1 MGRENGLIKEVK
13 KRIGGSLMKK
23 IKIFIVFMAL
33 SFAINILYAYGSNVQ
48 SVDNLEND
56 RFRLSNALTGVQY
69 INDWLKSFRELT
81 KLTADRVSPEEKQQV
96 GNLGWEVQN
105 LAFYNWVKSVE
116 GTLCKQEYEI
126 RKLEYELALER
137 NAAGKVSQA
146 EVAEKEKTY
155 QEARNN
161 LQNFLNKF
169 HIAD

>member
-1 MGRENGLIKEVK
+1 
-13 KRIGGSLMKK
+13 MKK
-23 IKIFIVFMAL
+23 IKVFIIFTVLCLAV
-33 SFAINILYAYGSNVQ
+33 NIPYVYGSNVQ
-48 SVDNLEND
+48 AVDNLDND
-56 RFRLSNALTGVQY
+56 RFSLANALTGVQY
-69 INDWLKSFRELT
+69 INDWLKSFRGLT

-126 RKLEYELALER
+126 RKLEYELALEQ
-137 NAAGKVSQA
+137 NASGKVSQT
-146 EVAEKEKTY
+146 EVAEKEKSY

-161 LQNFLNKF
+161 LQSFLTKF

>member
-1 MGRENGLIKEVK
+1 
-13 KRIGGSLMKK
+13 MKK

-33 SFAINILYAYGSNVQ
+33 CLTVNIPYAFCSNVQ
-48 SVDNLEND
+48 SVDNLDNN
-56 RFRLSNALTGVQY
+56 RFSFSNALTGVQY
-69 INDWLKSFRELT
+69 INDCLKSFHKLT
-81 KLTADRVSPEEKQQV
+81 ELTADRISSGEKQQV

-105 LAFYNWVKSVE
+105 LAFYNWVKSIE

-146 EVAEKEKTY
+146 EVAEKERSY
-155 QEARNN
+155 QEARSTM
-161 LQNFLNKF
+161 QNFLNKF